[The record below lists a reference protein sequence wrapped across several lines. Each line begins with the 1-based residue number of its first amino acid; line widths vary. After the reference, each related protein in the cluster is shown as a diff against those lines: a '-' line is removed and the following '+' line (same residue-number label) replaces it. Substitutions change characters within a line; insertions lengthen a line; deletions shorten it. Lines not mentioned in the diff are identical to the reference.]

1 MSLSTDPEKRKRQL
15 ANLEKGKFKK
25 GQVSN
30 PLGRGARKSPLA
42 AFIHDCEEVRGMA
55 MPTPSEVASTYVYIA
70 ALPEDKLKNLV
81 NDKVQPMMIR
91 IIAKAILN
99 KKGVEML
106 EKVVNRAY
114 GQQQR
119 FDITTNGKEI
129 HQEPLIIQFV
139 ANKKELAKAKDEI
152 SDFEGEKE
160 K

>member
-1 MSLSTDPEKRKRQL
+1 MGLSKDPEKRKRQL
-15 ANLEKGKFKK
+15 ANLRTRSWKK
-25 GQVSN
+25 GESGN
-30 PLGRGARKSPLA
+30 PKGRPKQSPLA
-42 AFIHDCEEVRGMA
+42 PFIRDCEEVRGMK
-55 MPTPSEVASTYVYIA
+55 MPSPSEVASTYVYIA
-70 ALPEDKLKNLV
+70 ALPEDKLKDLV

-119 FDITTNGKEI
+119 LDITTNGKEI
-129 HQEPLIIQFV
+129 HQEPLKIQFV
-139 ANKKELAKAKDEI
+139 ANKEELAKAKSEI